1 MRTNSTHNK
10 IPYIHLY
17 INDLQTALNRIKFNK
32 IEIISG

>member
-10 IPYIHLY
+10 IPYIYLY